1 VAGQNST
8 ECAATGFELTC
19 LRAFAGIIGDLA
31 GETRILKALRAQM
44 FMQFSSIDDAISEIH
59 DGRMVII
66 VDDEDRENE
75 GDLVCA
81 AEKATPEIVNFMAR
95 HARGLI
101 CLPLTEERCDEL
113 HLTTQV
119 ADNTSYLGTAFTVSI
134 DARKGVTTGISA
146 ADRATTIQAAVDP
159 QTRPQD
165 LARPGHVFPLR
176 AKKGGVLVRPGQTE
190 ASVDIARMAGLYP
203 AGVICEIMNEDGT
216 MARLPELTE
225 FAALHN
231 LKMITV
237 ADLVRYRISKE
248 TLVKRAVETDLPT
261 VYGRFRAV
269 AFENVINGDVHLAM
283 VMGNVRTEEPVLVR
297 VHTENVTCD
306 MFGSLIDD
314 TGFQLHAALEKIA
327 AAGRGVVLY
336 LRQREHSLDLVNQL
350 RTYAVMQERNVGK
363 REASLETGYGSDRD
377 YGVGAQILHDL
388 GLRRIQ
394 LLTNHP
400 PKVAALEGFELE
412 VVGNIPLGQPA
423 HLKDSSGEQK
433 PENKEQRI

>member
-1 VAGQNST
+1 MPFASIEDAVADIR
-8 ECAATGFELTC
+8 E
-19 LRAFAGIIGDLA
+19 
-31 GETRILKALRAQM
+31 
-44 FMQFSSIDDAISEIH
+44 
-59 DGRMVII
+59 GRMIII

-75 GDLVCA
+75 GDLVTA
-81 AEKATPEIVNFMAR
+81 AEKVTPEVINFMAR

-101 CLPLTEERCDEL
+101 CLPLTEDRCDEL

-134 DARKGVTTGISA
+134 DARKGITTGISA
-146 ADRATTIQAAVDP
+146 SDRATTILAAVDP
-159 QTRPQD
+159 HTKPQD

-190 ASVDIARMAGLYP
+190 ASVDIARIAGLYP

-216 MARLPELTE
+216 MARLPQLKE
-225 FAALHN
+225 FATTHK

-248 TLVKRAVETDLPT
+248 LLIRRAAETDLPT
-261 VYGRFRAV
+261 VYGRFRAI
-269 AFENVINGDVHLAM
+269 AYENVINGDVHLAM
-283 VMGNVRTEEPVLVR
+283 VMGNVQTTQPVLVR

-314 TGFQLHAALEKIA
+314 TGFQLHTALEKIA
-327 AAGRGVVLY
+327 AAGQGVVLY

-350 RTYAVMQERNVGK
+350 RTYALMQERSLTK
-363 REASLETGYGSDRD
+363 QDASLETGYGVYRD

-388 GLRRIQ
+388 GLRRI
-394 LLTNHP
+394 LLLSNHP

-412 VVGNIPLGQPA
+412 VVGNVSLGEPA
-423 HLKDSSGEQK
+423 HLKTGSSPDNRPLRKKREQTT
-433 PENKEQRI
+433 

>member
-1 VAGQNST
+1 M
-8 ECAATGFELTC
+8 
-19 LRAFAGIIGDLA
+19 AFA
-31 GETRILKALRAQM
+31 
-44 FMQFSSIDDAISEIH
+44 SIEDAAADIRE
-59 DGRMVII
+59 GRMIII

-81 AEKATPEIVNFMAR
+81 AEKTTPEVINFMAR
-95 HARGLI
+95 YARGLI

-119 ADNTSYLGTAFTVSI
+119 ADNTSFLGTAFTVSI
-134 DARKGVTTGISA
+134 DGRKGVSTGISA
-146 ADRATTIQAAVDP
+146 SDRATTILTAVDP
-159 QTRPQD
+159 KTRASD

-176 AKKGGVLVRPGQTE
+176 ARAGGVLVRPGQTE
-190 ASVDIARMAGLYP
+190 ASVDIARLAGLYP

-216 MARLPELTE
+216 MARLPELKE
-225 FAALHN
+225 FAALHH

-248 TLVKRAVETDLPT
+248 TLVRRVVETDLPT
-261 VYGRFRAV
+261 VHGLFRAI
-269 AFENVINGDVHLAM
+269 AYENVVNGDVHLAM
-283 VMGNVRTEEPVLVR
+283 VMGDLDDSPDEPVLVR

-314 TGFQLHAALEKIA
+314 TGYQLHSALEKIA
-327 AAGRGVVLY
+327 AAGQGVVLY

-350 RTYAVMQERNVGK
+350 RTYAVMNEKGK
-363 REASLETGYGSDRD
+363 SKQEASLETNYGLDRD

-388 GLRRIQ
+388 GLRRIL

-412 VVGNIPLGQPA
+412 VVGNVPLGQPA
-423 HLKDSSGEQK
+423 YLKEPSAEGKAPLTEK
-433 PENKEQRI
+433 REQRT

>member
-1 VAGQNST
+1 MSFASIEDAVA
-8 ECAATGFELTC
+8 
-19 LRAFAGIIGDLA
+19 
-31 GETRILKALRAQM
+31 
-44 FMQFSSIDDAISEIH
+44 EIRE
-59 DGRMVII
+59 GRMIII

-81 AEKATPEIVNFMAR
+81 AEKTTPEIINFMAR

-119 ADNTSYLGTAFTVSI
+119 ADNTSFHGTAFTVTI

-146 ADRATTIQAAVDP
+146 ADRATTILVAIDP

-165 LARPGHVFPLR
+165 LARPGHIFPLR
-176 AKKGGVLVRPGQTE
+176 AKQGGVLIRPGQTE
-190 ASVDIARMAGLYP
+190 ASVDLARIAGLYP

-216 MARLPELTE
+216 MARLPELHE
-225 FAALHN
+225 FAALHQ
-231 LKMITV
+231 LKMIRV

-248 TLVKRAVETDLPT
+248 MLVRRVVESDLPT
-261 VYGRFRAV
+261 VYGRFRAI
-269 AFENVINGDVHLAM
+269 AYENIINGDVHLAM
-283 VMGNVRTEEPVLVR
+283 VMGDLESAGGEPVLVR

-306 MFGSLIDD
+306 MFGSLVDD
-314 TGFQLHAALEKIA
+314 TGFQLHTALEKIA

-336 LRQREHSLDLVNQL
+336 LRQREHTLDLVHQL
-350 RTYAVMQERNVGK
+350 RTYALMQERGVRK
-363 REASLETGYGSDRD
+363 REASMETGYGLNRD

-388 GLRRIQ
+388 GLRRIC

-412 VVGNIPLGQPA
+412 VVGNVYLGQPA
-423 HLKDSSGEQK
+423 HLSDQKKDDAKVDDRQT
-433 PENKEQRI
+433 EQRT

>member
-1 VAGQNST
+1 MPFASIEDALT
-8 ECAATGFELTC
+8 EIRE
-19 LRAFAGIIGDLA
+19 
-31 GETRILKALRAQM
+31 
-44 FMQFSSIDDAISEIH
+44 
-59 DGRMVII
+59 GRMIII

-81 AEKATPEIVNFMAR
+81 AEKVTPEVINFMAR

-119 ADNTSYLGTAFTVSI
+119 ADNTSFLGTAFTVSI
-134 DARKGVTTGISA
+134 DARKGVSTGISA
-146 ADRATTIQAAVDP
+146 SDRATTILRAVDSNTKP
-159 QTRPQD
+159 SD

-176 AKKGGVLVRPGQTE
+176 AKAGGVLVRPGQTE
-190 ASVDIARMAGLYP
+190 ASVDIARIAGLYP

-216 MARLPELTE
+216 MARLPQLKE
-225 FAALHN
+225 FAALHG

-237 ADLVRYRISKE
+237 ADLVHYRISKE
-248 TLVKRAVETDLPT
+248 TLVKRVVETDLPT
-261 VYGRFRAV
+261 IYGSFRAI
-269 AFENVINGDVHLAM
+269 AYENIINGDVHLAM
-283 VMGNVRTEEPVLVR
+283 VMGDVRSSEPVLVR

-314 TGFQLHAALEKIA
+314 TGFQLHTALEKIA
-327 AAGRGVVLY
+327 AVGQGVVLY

-350 RTYAVMQERNVGK
+350 RTYAVMQERGVTK
-363 REASLETGYGSDRD
+363 QEASLETSYGLDRD

-388 GLRRIQ
+388 GLRRIL

-412 VVGNIPLGQPA
+412 VAGNVPLGQPA
-423 HLKDSSGEQK
+423 HLKEQSLASNLT
-433 PENKEQRI
+433 PAENREQRT

>member
-1 VAGQNST
+1 MPFASI
-8 ECAATGFELTC
+8 EAAIADI
-19 LRAFAGIIGDLA
+19 R
-31 GETRILKALRAQM
+31 
-44 FMQFSSIDDAISEIH
+44 
-59 DGRMVII
+59 DGRMIII

-81 AEKATPEIVNFMAR
+81 AEKATPEIINFMAR

-134 DARKGVTTGISA
+134 DARKGITTGISA
-146 ADRATTIQAAVDP
+146 ADRATTIQVAVDP
-159 QTRPQD
+159 KTRPQD

-176 AKKGGVLVRPGQTE
+176 AKRGGVLVRPGQTE
-190 ASVDIARMAGLYP
+190 ASVDIAHMAGMYP
-203 AGVICEIMNEDGT
+203 GGVICEIMNEDGT
-216 MARLPELTE
+216 MSRLPELE
-225 FAALHN
+225 AFAAQHQ

-237 ADLVRYRISKE
+237 ADLVRHRISKE

-269 AFENVINGDVHLAM
+269 AYENVINGDVHLAM
-283 VMGNVRTEEPVLVR
+283 VMGDVKTEDPVLVR

-314 TGFQLHAALEKIA
+314 TGFQLHTALEKIA

-336 LRQREHSLDLVNQL
+336 LRQRDHSLDLVNQL
-350 RTYAVMQERNVGK
+350 RTYQVMQEKDVSK
-363 REASLETGYGSDRD
+363 REASLETGYGIDRD

-400 PKVAALEGFELE
+400 PKVAALEGFALE
-412 VVGNIPLGQPA
+412 VVGNVPLGQPA
-423 HLKDSSGEQK
+423 HLKDSVEGK
-433 PENKEQRI
+433 PEQPEKKEQRT

>member
-1 VAGQNST
+1 MPF
-8 ECAATGFELTC
+8 C
-19 LRAFAGIIGDLA
+19 
-31 GETRILKALRAQM
+31 
-44 FMQFSSIDDAISEIH
+44 SIHDAISDIR
-59 DGRMVII
+59 DGRMII
-66 VDDEDRENE
+66 VVDDEDRENE

-81 AEKATPEIVNFMAR
+81 AEKTTPEMINFMAR

-134 DARKGVTTGISA
+134 DARKGITTGISA
-146 ADRATTIQAAVDP
+146 ADRATTIQVAVDP

-203 AGVICEIMNEDGT
+203 AGVICEIMNDDGT
-216 MARLPELTE
+216 MARLPELE
-225 FAALHN
+225 IFSKQHD

-237 ADLVRYRISKE
+237 ADLVRYRMNKE

-269 AFENVINGDVHLAM
+269 AYENIVNGDVHLAM
-283 VMGNVRTEEPVLVR
+283 VMGEVRTEEPVLVR

-314 TGFQLHAALEKIA
+314 TGFQLHTALEKIA

-350 RTYAVMQERNVGK
+350 RTYAVMQEQNVGK
-363 REASLETGYGSDRD
+363 RDASVQTGYGVDRD

-400 PKVAALEGFELE
+400 PKVAALEGFALE
-412 VVGNIPLGQPA
+412 VVGNIPLGEPA
-423 HLKDSSGEQK
+423 HFKDAASESEPTLPRK
-433 PENKEQRI
+433 REQRT